1 MSKSSASM
9 DEDYFLEDG
18 RTTRQKE
25 PGGRVTMWSRAS
37 QLAWAPHLQAVM
49 RQRNSLQSNWALGFS
64 SLHSLPCNYYPSLGG
79 TPQLLFAEGVF
90 C

>member
-1 MSKSSASM
+1 MSKSSDSM
-9 DEDYFLEDG
+9 DEDNSLEDG
-18 RTTRQKE
+18 RATRQKE
-25 PGGRVTMWSRAS
+25 SEGRVNLWSRAS

-64 SLHSLPCNYYPSLGG
+64 SLHSLPHNYYPSLVG
-79 TPQLLFAEGVF
+79 TPQLLFAEVVF